1 MGSGRESE
9 KTLFDSSNRN
19 VYSSIDRRPNNR
31 AQIVVSMI
39 ADELNSSRSRRN
51 HCWVSSKYLAE
62 MLLDWFDGFHSTELK
77 TKIPQLV
84 CQAAGRNFRV
94 N

>member
-1 MGSGRESE
+1 MGSRRESE
-9 KTLFDSSNRN
+9 KTLVDSSNRN
-19 VYSSIDRRPNNR
+19 VYSSIDRRPKNR

-39 ADELNSSRSRRN
+39 ADELNSSWSRRD
-51 HCWVSSKYLAE
+51 HCWVSTKYLAE
-62 MLLDWFDGFHSTELK
+62 MLLDWLDGFHTTKLG

-84 CQAAGRNFRV
+84 FQAAGRKFRV